1 MWGVISEAA
10 GYQSG
15 MAVSGL
21 AGVFGVTRRGG
32 VATHYYDIG
41 PFGGEGKEILDKNFY
56 VIQAS
61 SQQFSGY
68 CWQAT
73 CPTRYL
79 GLRWSVKH
87 PLGEA
92 LPKLGNQ
99 RSSGDLV
106 G

>member
-1 MWGVISEAA
+1 
-10 GYQSG
+10 
-15 MAVSGL
+15 MAVSRL
-21 AGVFGVTRRGG
+21 VGVLRVARRGG

-73 CPTRYL
+73 CPTCYL

-87 PLGEA
+87 PLCEA

-99 RSSGDLV
+99 CSIGDFV